1 MPLESS
7 STFFMVC
14 LILIFLYNKT
24 PLLFRYLCSKHIYI
38 VKKYFYLFFIGSLG
52 LVAFKAEDYFEISKN
67 LDIFAEVYKEVNT
80 TYVDQVQPGELI
92 RAAIDG
98 MLKSLDP
105 YTNFYS
111 EAQAEDYRYQTTGT
125 YAGIGS
131 TIRTI
136 GDYVY
141 IDSPVDDF
149 PAYNAGLLPGDKI
162 LAVDGVDM
170 KGKTTSDVT
179 DYLKGKAGT
188 TFSIKIE
195 RLGEGEINK
204 SITRETIKIKN
215 VPYHGIIE
223 NNIGYIQL
231 AHFTPDAGKEV
242 RDAVI
247 DLKTKGATSLVLDLR
262 NNGGGLLHESINIVN
277 VFVPRGETIVIT
289 KGKFLEDNR
298 TYKTL
303 NAPVDTEIPLVVL
316 INENSAS
323 ASEIVSGS
331 LQDLD
336 RAVLVGQNS
345 FGKGLVQTTKRLTY
359 NTSMKI
365 TTAKYYIPSGRL
377 IQRLDYGNKVN
388 GKAIAVADSIK
399 KEFKTRNGRNVIDGE
414 GIQPDLGIEKYNYS
428 KLAISLLRNDLFFQ
442 YANEYR
448 SKNAQI
454 VGAKEYDVSDATFED
469 FKKFLANKEY
479 EYTTNTEKDL
489 EKLINQAKDDK
500 YYTLLQGE
508 LNNLKAALEN
518 TKKADLDNNKEELKE
533 LLEFEIVRRYYFE
546 RGKVEVG
553 FDDDLEWAKTRAILS
568 NNAEYK
574 SLLKL

>member
-1 MPLESS
+1 M
-7 STFFMVC
+7 
-14 LILIFLYNKT
+14 
-24 PLLFRYLCSKHIYI
+24 
-38 VKKYFYLFFIGSLG
+38 KKFFYLFIIGCLG

-80 TYVDQVQPGELI
+80 TYVDEVQPGELI

-149 PAYNAGLLPGDKI
+149 PAFKAGLLPGDKI

-170 KGKTTSDVT
+170 KGKTASDVT

-188 TFSIKIE
+188 TFSIKIA
-195 RLGEGEINK
+195 RLGEGDLTK

-215 VPYHGIIE
+215 VPYYGIIE
-223 NNIGYIQL
+223 DNIGYMQL
-231 AHFTPDAGKEV
+231 TRFTPDAGKEV

-247 DLKTKGATSLVLDLR
+247 ALKAEGATSLVLDLR
-262 NNGGGLLHESINIVN
+262 NNGGGLLHEAINIVN

-289 KGKFLEDNR
+289 KGKFQEDNR

-303 NAPVDTEIPLVVL
+303 NSPVDTEIPLVVL
-316 INENSAS
+316 INAGSAS

-336 RAVLVGQNS
+336 RAVLIGQNS

-388 GKAIAVADSIK
+388 GKAVAVADSIK
-399 KEFKTRNGRNVIDGE
+399 KEFKTKNGRNVIDGE
-414 GIQPDLGIEKYNYS
+414 GIQPDLNIEEYKYS
-428 KLAISLLRNDLFFQ
+428 KLAISLIRNDLIFQ
-442 YANEYR
+442 FANEYR
-448 SKNAQI
+448 SKNPQI
-454 VGAKEYDVSDATFED
+454 SGPKIYDVSNETFED
-469 FKKFLANKEY
+469 FKSFLKDKEY
-479 EYTTNTEKDL
+479 EYTTNTEKNLD
-489 EKLINQAKDDK
+489 KLIDQAKDDK
-500 YYTLLQGE
+500 YYELLKGE
-508 LNNLKAALEN
+508 LTSLKTALES
-518 TKKADLDNNKEELKE
+518 TKKADLDNNNQELKE
-533 LLEFEIVRRYYFE
+533 LLEYEIVRRYYFE
-546 RGKVEVG
+546 KGKVEVG
-553 FDDDLEWAKTRAILS
+553 FDDDLEWAKTKSIFS
-568 NNAEYK
+568 NTTEYNG
-574 SLLKL
+574 LLKL

>member
-1 MPLESS
+1 M
-7 STFFMVC
+7 
-14 LILIFLYNKT
+14 
-24 PLLFRYLCSKHIYI
+24 
-38 VKKYFYLFFIGSLG
+38 KKIFYLFIIGCLG

-80 TYVDQVQPGELI
+80 TYVDEVQPGELI

-149 PAYNAGLLPGDKI
+149 PAYKAGLLPGDKI

-170 KGKTTSDVT
+170 KGKTASDVT

-188 TFSIKIE
+188 TFSIKID
-195 RLGEGEINK
+195 RIGEGELTK

-215 VPYHGIIE
+215 VPYYGIIE
-223 NNIGYIQL
+223 DNIGYMQL
-231 AHFTPDAGKEV
+231 TRFTPDAGKEV

-247 DLKTKGATSLVLDLR
+247 AMKAEGATSLVLDLR
-262 NNGGGLLHESINIVN
+262 NNGGGLLHEAINIVN

-289 KGKFLEDNR
+289 KGKFQEDNR

-303 NAPVDTEIPLVVL
+303 NSPVDTEIPLVVL
-316 INENSAS
+316 INDGSAS

-336 RAVLVGQNS
+336 RAVLIGQNS

-388 GKAIAVADSIK
+388 GKAVAVADSIK
-399 KEFKTRNGRNVIDGE
+399 KEFKTKNGRNVIDGE
-414 GIQPDLGIEKYNYS
+414 GIQPDLNIEEYKYS
-428 KLAISLLRNDLFFQ
+428 KLAISLIRNDLIFQ
-442 YANEYR
+442 FANEYR
-448 SKNAQI
+448 SKNPQI
-454 VGAKEYDVSDATFED
+454 SGPKIYDVSNETFED
-469 FKKFLANKEY
+469 FKSFLKDKEY

-489 EKLINQAKDDK
+489 DKLIGQAKNDK
-500 YYTLLQGE
+500 YYELLKGE
-508 LNNLKAALEN
+508 LASLKAALES
-518 TKKADLDNNKEELKE
+518 TKKADLDNNKQELKE
-533 LLEFEIVRRYYFE
+533 LLEYEIVRRYYFE
-546 RGKVEVG
+546 KGKVEVG
-553 FDDDLEWAKTRAILS
+553 FDDDLEWAKTKS
-568 NNAEYK
+568 VFSDTTEYNG
-574 SLLKL
+574 LLKL

>member
-1 MPLESS
+1 M
-7 STFFMVC
+7 
-14 LILIFLYNKT
+14 
-24 PLLFRYLCSKHIYI
+24 
-38 VKKYFYLFFIGSLG
+38 KKYFYLFIIGCLG

-80 TYVDQVQPGELI
+80 TYVDEVQPGELI

-149 PAYNAGLLPGDKI
+149 PAFKAGLLPGDKI

-170 KGKTTSDVT
+170 KDKTASDVT

-188 TFSIKIE
+188 TFSIKID
-195 RLGEGEINK
+195 RLGEGELTK

-215 VPYHGIIE
+215 VPYYGIIE
-223 NNIGYIQL
+223 DNIGYMQL
-231 AHFTPDAGKEV
+231 TRFTPDAGKEV

-247 DLKTKGATSLVLDLR
+247 ALKAEGATSLVLDLR
-262 NNGGGLLHESINIVN
+262 NNGGGLLHEAINIVN

-289 KGKFLEDNR
+289 KGKFQEDNR

-303 NAPVDTEIPLVVL
+303 NSPVDTEIPLVVL
-316 INENSAS
+316 INDGSAS

-336 RAVLVGQNS
+336 RAVLIGQNS

-388 GKAIAVADSIK
+388 GKAVAVADSIK
-399 KEFKTRNGRNVIDGE
+399 KEFKTKNGRNVIDGE
-414 GIQPDLGIEKYNYS
+414 GIQPDLNIEEYKYS
-428 KLAISLLRNDLFFQ
+428 KLAISLIRNDLIFQ
-442 YANEYR
+442 FANEYR
-448 SKNAQI
+448 SKNPQI
-454 VGAKEYDVSDATFED
+454 SGPKIYDVSNETFED
-469 FKKFLANKEY
+469 FKSFLKDKEY
-479 EYTTNTEKDL
+479 EYTTNTEKNLD
-489 EKLINQAKDDK
+489 KLIDQAKEDK
-500 YYTLLQGE
+500 YYELLKGE
-508 LNNLKAALEN
+508 LTSLKTALES
-518 TKKADLDNNKEELKE
+518 TKKADLDNNNQELKE
-533 LLEFEIVRRYYFE
+533 LLEYEIVRRYYFE
-546 RGKVEVG
+546 KGKVEVG
-553 FDDDLEWAKTRAILS
+553 FDDDLEWAKTKSIFS
-568 NNAEYK
+568 NTTEYNG
-574 SLLKL
+574 LLKL

>member
-1 MPLESS
+1 M
-7 STFFMVC
+7 
-14 LILIFLYNKT
+14 
-24 PLLFRYLCSKHIYI
+24 
-38 VKKYFYLFFIGSLG
+38 KKYFYLFIIGCLG

-80 TYVDQVQPGELI
+80 TYVDEVQPGELI

-149 PAYNAGLLPGDKI
+149 PAFKAGLLPGDKI

-170 KGKTTSDVT
+170 KDKTASDVT

-188 TFSIKIE
+188 TFSIKID
-195 RLGEGEINK
+195 RLGEGELTK

-215 VPYHGIIE
+215 VPYYGIIE
-223 NNIGYIQL
+223 DNIGYMQL
-231 AHFTPDAGKEV
+231 TRFTPDAGKEV

-247 DLKTKGATSLVLDLR
+247 ALKAEGATSLVLDLR
-262 NNGGGLLHESINIVN
+262 NNGGGLLHEAINIVN

-289 KGKFLEDNR
+289 KGKFQEDNR

-303 NAPVDTEIPLVVL
+303 NSPVDTEIPLVVL
-316 INENSAS
+316 INDGSAS

-336 RAVLVGQNS
+336 RAVLIGQNS

-388 GKAIAVADSIK
+388 GKAVAVADSIK
-399 KEFKTRNGRNVIDGE
+399 KEFKTKNGRNVIDGE
-414 GIQPDLGIEKYNYS
+414 GIQPDLNIEEYKYS
-428 KLAISLLRNDLFFQ
+428 KLAISLIRNDLIFQ
-442 YANEYR
+442 FANEYR
-448 SKNAQI
+448 SKNPQI
-454 VGAKEYDVSDATFED
+454 SGPKIYDVSNETFED
-469 FKKFLANKEY
+469 FKSFLKDKEY
-479 EYTTNTEKDL
+479 EYTTNTEKNLD
-489 EKLINQAKDDK
+489 KLMNQAKDDK
-500 YYTLLQGE
+500 YYELLKGE
-508 LNNLKAALEN
+508 LTSLKTALES
-518 TKKADLDNNKEELKE
+518 TKKADLDNNKQELKE
-533 LLEFEIVRRYYFE
+533 LLEYEIVRRYYFE
-546 RGKVEVG
+546 KGKVEVG
-553 FDDDLEWAKTRAILS
+553 FDDDLEWAKTKSVFS
-568 NNAEYK
+568 NTTEYNG
-574 SLLKL
+574 LLKL

>member
-1 MPLESS
+1 M
-7 STFFMVC
+7 
-14 LILIFLYNKT
+14 
-24 PLLFRYLCSKHIYI
+24 
-38 VKKYFYLFFIGSLG
+38 KKFFYLFIIGCLG

-80 TYVDQVQPGELI
+80 TYVDEVQPGELI

-149 PAYNAGLLPGDKI
+149 PAFQAGLLPGDKI

-170 KGKTTSDVT
+170 KGKTASDVT

-188 TFSIKIE
+188 TFSIKID
-195 RLGEGEINK
+195 RLGEGELTK

-215 VPYHGIIE
+215 VPYYGIIE
-223 NNIGYIQL
+223 DNIGYMQL
-231 AHFTPDAGKEV
+231 TRFTPDAGKEV

-247 DLKTKGATSLVLDLR
+247 ALKAEGATSLVLDLR
-262 NNGGGLLHESINIVN
+262 NNGGGLLHEAINIVN
-277 VFVPRGETIVIT
+277 VFVPRDETIVIT
-289 KGKFLEDNR
+289 KGKFQEDNR

-303 NAPVDTEIPLVVL
+303 NSPVDTETPLVVL
-316 INENSAS
+316 INDGSAS

-336 RAVLVGQNS
+336 RAVLIGQNS

-388 GKAIAVADSIK
+388 GKAVAVADSIK

-414 GIQPDLGIEKYNYS
+414 GIQPDLNIEEYKYS
-428 KLAISLLRNDLFFQ
+428 KLAISLIRNDLFFQ
-442 YANEYR
+442 FANEYR
-448 SKNAQI
+448 SKNPQI
-454 VGAKEYDVSDATFED
+454 PEPKTYDVSNETFED
-469 FKKFLANKEY
+469 FKSFLQDKEY

-489 EKLINQAKDDK
+489 DKLIDQAKDDK
-500 YYTLLQGE
+500 YYELLKGE
-508 LNNLKAALEN
+508 LTSLKAALES
-518 TKKADLDNNKEELKE
+518 TKKADLDNNKQELKE
-533 LLEFEIVRRYYFE
+533 LLEYEIVRRYYFE
-546 RGKVEVG
+546 KGKVEVG
-553 FDDDLEWAKTRAILS
+553 FDDDLEWAKTKSVFS
-568 NNAEYK
+568 NTTEYK
-574 SLLKL
+574 GLLKL

>member
-1 MPLESS
+1 M
-7 STFFMVC
+7 
-14 LILIFLYNKT
+14 
-24 PLLFRYLCSKHIYI
+24 
-38 VKKYFYLFFIGSLG
+38 KKYFYLFIIGCLG

-80 TYVDQVQPGELI
+80 TYVDEVQPGELI

-149 PAYNAGLLPGDKI
+149 PAFKAGLLPGDKI

-170 KGKTTSDVT
+170 KDKTASDVT

-188 TFSIKIE
+188 TFSIKIA
-195 RLGEGEINK
+195 RLGEGDLTK

-215 VPYHGIIE
+215 VPYYGIIE
-223 NNIGYIQL
+223 DNIGYMQL
-231 AHFTPDAGKEV
+231 TRFTPDAGKEV

-247 DLKTKGATSLVLDLR
+247 AMKAEGATSLVLDLR
-262 NNGGGLLHESINIVN
+262 NNGGGLLHEAINIVN

-289 KGKFLEDNR
+289 KGKFQEDNR

-303 NAPVDTEIPLVVL
+303 NSPVDTEIPLVVL
-316 INENSAS
+316 INDGSAS

-336 RAVLVGQNS
+336 RAVLIGQNS

-388 GKAIAVADSIK
+388 GKAVAVADSIK
-399 KEFKTRNGRNVIDGE
+399 KEFKTKNGRNVIDGE
-414 GIQPDLGIEKYNYS
+414 GILPDLNIEEYKYS
-428 KLAISLLRNDLFFQ
+428 KLAISLIRNDLIFQ
-442 YANEYR
+442 FANEYR
-448 SKNAQI
+448 SKNPQI
-454 VGAKEYDVSDATFED
+454 SGPKIYDVSNETFED
-469 FKKFLANKEY
+469 FKSFLQDKEY

-489 EKLINQAKDDK
+489 DKLINQAKDDK
-500 YYTLLQGE
+500 YYELLKGE
-508 LNNLKAALEN
+508 LTSLKAALES
-518 TKKADLDNNKEELKE
+518 TKKADLDNNKQELKE
-533 LLEFEIVRRYYFE
+533 LLEYEIVRRYYFE
-546 RGKVEVG
+546 KGKVEVG
-553 FDDDLEWAKTRAILS
+553 FDDDLEWAKTKSVFS
-568 NNAEYK
+568 NTTEYK
-574 SLLKL
+574 GLLKL

>member
-1 MPLESS
+1 M
-7 STFFMVC
+7 
-14 LILIFLYNKT
+14 
-24 PLLFRYLCSKHIYI
+24 
-38 VKKYFYLFFIGSLG
+38 KKFFYLFIIGCLG

-80 TYVDQVQPGELI
+80 TYVDEVQPGELI

-149 PAYNAGLLPGDKI
+149 PAFKAGLLPGDKI

-170 KGKTTSDVT
+170 KGKTASDVT

-188 TFSIKIE
+188 TFSIKIA
-195 RLGEGEINK
+195 RLGEGDLTK

-215 VPYHGIIE
+215 VPYYGIIE
-223 NNIGYIQL
+223 DNIGYMQL
-231 AHFTPDAGKEV
+231 TRFTPDAGKEV

-247 DLKTKGATSLVLDLR
+247 ALKAEGATSLVLDLR
-262 NNGGGLLHESINIVN
+262 NNGGGLLHEAINIVN

-289 KGKFLEDNR
+289 KGKFQEDNR

-303 NAPVDTEIPLVVL
+303 NSPVDTEIPLVVL
-316 INENSAS
+316 INDGSAS

-336 RAVLVGQNS
+336 RAVLIGQNS

-388 GKAIAVADSIK
+388 GKAVAVADSIK
-399 KEFKTRNGRNVIDGE
+399 KEFKTKNGRNVIDGE
-414 GIQPDLGIEKYNYS
+414 GIQPDLNIEEYKYS
-428 KLAISLLRNDLFFQ
+428 KLAISLIRNDLIFQ
-442 YANEYR
+442 FANEYR
-448 SKNAQI
+448 SKNPQI
-454 VGAKEYDVSDATFED
+454 SGPKIYDVSNETFED
-469 FKKFLANKEY
+469 FKSFLKDKEY
-479 EYTTNTEKDL
+479 EYTTNTEKNLD
-489 EKLINQAKDDK
+489 KLIDQAKDDK
-500 YYTLLQGE
+500 YYELLKGE
-508 LNNLKAALEN
+508 LTSLKTALES
-518 TKKADLDNNKEELKE
+518 TKTADLDNNNQELKE
-533 LLEFEIVRRYYFE
+533 LLEYEIVRRYYFE
-546 RGKVEVG
+546 KGKVEVG
-553 FDDDLEWAKTRAILS
+553 FDDDLEWAKTKSIFS
-568 NNAEYK
+568 NNTEYNG
-574 SLLKL
+574 LLKL

>member
-1 MPLESS
+1 
-7 STFFMVC
+7 
-14 LILIFLYNKT
+14 
-24 PLLFRYLCSKHIYI
+24 
-38 VKKYFYLFFIGSLG
+38 VKKIFYLFIIGCLG

-80 TYVDQVQPGELI
+80 TYVDEVQPGELI

-149 PAYNAGLLPGDKI
+149 PAFKAGLLPGDKI

-170 KGKTTSDVT
+170 KGKTASDVT

-188 TFSIKIE
+188 TFSIKIA
-195 RLGEGEINK
+195 RLGEGDLTK

-215 VPYHGIIE
+215 VPYYGIIE
-223 NNIGYIQL
+223 DNIGYMQL
-231 AHFTPDAGKEV
+231 TRFTPDAGKEV

-247 DLKTKGATSLVLDLR
+247 ALKAEGATSLVLDLR
-262 NNGGGLLHESINIVN
+262 NNGGGLLHEAINIVN

-289 KGKFLEDNR
+289 KGKFQEDNR

-303 NAPVDTEIPLVVL
+303 NSPVDTEIPLVVL
-316 INENSAS
+316 INDGSAS

-336 RAVLVGQNS
+336 RAVLIGQNS

-388 GKAIAVADSIK
+388 GKAVAVADSIK
-399 KEFKTRNGRNVIDGE
+399 KEFKTKNGRNVIDGE
-414 GIQPDLGIEKYNYS
+414 GIQPDLNIEEYKYS
-428 KLAISLLRNDLFFQ
+428 KLAISLIRNDLIFQ
-442 YANEYR
+442 FANEYR
-448 SKNAQI
+448 SKNPQI
-454 VGAKEYDVSDATFED
+454 SGPKIYDVSNETFED
-469 FKKFLANKEY
+469 FKSFLKDKEY
-479 EYTTNTEKDL
+479 EYTTNTEKNLD
-489 EKLINQAKDDK
+489 KLIDQAKEDK
-500 YYTLLQGE
+500 YYELLKGE
-508 LNNLKAALEN
+508 LTSLKTALES
-518 TKKADLDNNKEELKE
+518 TKKADLDNNNQELKE
-533 LLEFEIVRRYYFE
+533 LLEYEIVRRYYFE
-546 RGKVEVG
+546 KGKVEVG
-553 FDDDLEWAKTRAILS
+553 FDDDLEWAKTKSIFS
-568 NNAEYK
+568 NTTEYNG
-574 SLLKL
+574 LLKL

>member
-1 MPLESS
+1 M
-7 STFFMVC
+7 
-14 LILIFLYNKT
+14 
-24 PLLFRYLCSKHIYI
+24 
-38 VKKYFYLFFIGSLG
+38 KKFFYLFIIGCLG

-80 TYVDQVQPGELI
+80 TYVDEVQPGELI

-149 PAYNAGLLPGDKI
+149 PAFKAGLLPGDKI

-170 KGKTTSDVT
+170 KGKTASDVT

-188 TFSIKIE
+188 TFSIKIA
-195 RLGEGEINK
+195 RLGEGDLTK

-215 VPYHGIIE
+215 VQYYGIIE
-223 NNIGYIQL
+223 DNIGYMQL
-231 AHFTPDAGKEV
+231 TRFTPDAGKEV

-247 DLKTKGATSLVLDLR
+247 ALKAEGATSLVLDLR
-262 NNGGGLLHESINIVN
+262 NNGGGLLHEAINIVN

-289 KGKFLEDNR
+289 KGKFQEDNR

-303 NAPVDTEIPLVVL
+303 NSPVDTEIPLVVL
-316 INENSAS
+316 INDGSAS

-336 RAVLVGQNS
+336 RAVLIGQNS

-388 GKAIAVADSIK
+388 GKAVAVADSIK
-399 KEFKTRNGRNVIDGE
+399 KEFKTKNGRNVIDGE
-414 GIQPDLGIEKYNYS
+414 GILPDLNIEEYKYS
-428 KLAISLLRNDLFFQ
+428 KLAISLIRNDLIFQ
-442 YANEYR
+442 FANEYR
-448 SKNAQI
+448 SKNPQI
-454 VGAKEYDVSDATFED
+454 SGPKIYDVSNETFED
-469 FKKFLANKEY
+469 FKSFLKDKEY
-479 EYTTNTEKDL
+479 EYTTNTEKNLD
-489 EKLINQAKDDK
+489 KLIDQAKDDK
-500 YYTLLQGE
+500 YYELLKGE
-508 LNNLKAALEN
+508 LTSLKTALES
-518 TKKADLDNNKEELKE
+518 TKKADLDNNNQELKE
-533 LLEFEIVRRYYFE
+533 LLEYEIVRRYYFE
-546 RGKVEVG
+546 KGKVEVG
-553 FDDDLEWAKTRAILS
+553 FDDDLEWAKTKSIFS
-568 NNAEYK
+568 NTTEYNG
-574 SLLKL
+574 LLKL

>member
-1 MPLESS
+1 M
-7 STFFMVC
+7 
-14 LILIFLYNKT
+14 
-24 PLLFRYLCSKHIYI
+24 
-38 VKKYFYLFFIGSLG
+38 KKYIYLSFITLIG
-52 LVAFKAEDYFEISKN
+52 LSAFKAEDYFEISKN

-80 TYVDQVQPGELI
+80 TYVDEVQPGELI

-149 PAYNAGLLPGDKI
+149 PAFKAGLLPGDKI

-170 KGKTTSDVT
+170 KGKTASDVT

-188 TFSIKIE
+188 TFSIKIA
-195 RLGEGEINK
+195 RLGEGDLTK
-204 SITRETIKIKN
+204 RITRETIKIKN
-215 VPYHGIIE
+215 VPYYGIIE
-223 NNIGYIQL
+223 DNIGYMQL
-231 AHFTPDAGKEV
+231 TRFTPDAGKEV

-247 DLKTKGATSLVLDLR
+247 ALKAEGATSLVLDLR
-262 NNGGGLLHESINIVN
+262 NNGGGLLHEAINIVN

-289 KGKFLEDNR
+289 KGKFQEDNR

-303 NAPVDTEIPLVVL
+303 NSPVDTEIPLVVL
-316 INENSAS
+316 INDGSAS

-336 RAVLVGQNS
+336 RAVLIGQNS

-388 GKAIAVADSIK
+388 GKAVAVADSIK
-399 KEFKTRNGRNVIDGE
+399 KEFKTKNGRNVIDGE
-414 GIQPDLGIEKYNYS
+414 GIQPDLNIEEYKYS
-428 KLAISLLRNDLFFQ
+428 KLAISLIRNDLIFQ
-442 YANEYR
+442 FANEYR
-448 SKNAQI
+448 SKNPQI
-454 VGAKEYDVSDATFED
+454 SGPKIYDVSNETFED
-469 FKKFLANKEY
+469 FKSFLKDKEY
-479 EYTTNTEKDL
+479 EYTTNTEKNLD
-489 EKLINQAKDDK
+489 KLIDQAKDDK
-500 YYTLLQGE
+500 YYELLKGE
-508 LNNLKAALEN
+508 LTSLKTALES
-518 TKKADLDNNKEELKE
+518 TKKADLDNNNQELKE
-533 LLEFEIVRRYYFE
+533 LLEYEIVRRYYFE
-546 RGKVEVG
+546 KGKVEVG
-553 FDDDLEWAKTRAILS
+553 FDDDLEWAKTKSIFS
-568 NNAEYK
+568 NTTEYNG
-574 SLLKL
+574 LLKL

>member
-1 MPLESS
+1 M
-7 STFFMVC
+7 
-14 LILIFLYNKT
+14 
-24 PLLFRYLCSKHIYI
+24 
-38 VKKYFYLFFIGSLG
+38 KKFFYLFIIGCLG

-80 TYVDQVQPGELI
+80 TYVDEVQPGELI

-149 PAYNAGLLPGDKI
+149 PAYKAGLLPGDKI

-170 KGKTTSDVT
+170 KGKTASDVT

-188 TFSIKIE
+188 TFSIKIA
-195 RLGEGEINK
+195 RLDEGDLTK

-215 VPYHGIIE
+215 VPYYGIIE
-223 NNIGYIQL
+223 DNIGYMQL
-231 AHFTPDAGKEV
+231 TRFTPDAGKEV

-247 DLKTKGATSLVLDLR
+247 ALKAEGATSLVLDLR
-262 NNGGGLLHESINIVN
+262 NNGGGLLHEAINIVN

-289 KGKFLEDNR
+289 KGKFQEDNR

-303 NAPVDTEIPLVVL
+303 NSPVDTEIPLVVL
-316 INENSAS
+316 INDGSAS

-336 RAVLVGQNS
+336 RAVLIGQNS

-388 GKAIAVADSIK
+388 GKALAVADSIK
-399 KEFKTRNGRNVIDGE
+399 KEFKTKNGRNVIDGE
-414 GIQPDLGIEKYNYS
+414 GILPDLNIEEYKYS
-428 KLAISLLRNDLFFQ
+428 KLAISLIRNDLIFQ
-442 YANEYR
+442 FANEYR
-448 SKNAQI
+448 SKNPQI
-454 VGAKEYDVSDATFED
+454 SGPKIYDVSNETFED
-469 FKKFLANKEY
+469 FKSFLKDKEY
-479 EYTTNTEKDL
+479 EYTTNTEKNLD
-489 EKLINQAKDDK
+489 KLIDQAKDDK
-500 YYTLLQGE
+500 YYELLKGE
-508 LNNLKAALEN
+508 LASLKAALES
-518 TKKADLDNNKEELKE
+518 TKKADLDNNNQELKE
-533 LLEFEIVRRYYFE
+533 LLEYEIVRRYYFE
-546 RGKVEVG
+546 KGKVEVG
-553 FDDDLEWAKTRAILS
+553 FDDDLEWAKTKSVFS
-568 NNAEYK
+568 NTTEYK
-574 SLLKL
+574 GLLKL

>member
-1 MPLESS
+1 
-7 STFFMVC
+7 
-14 LILIFLYNKT
+14 
-24 PLLFRYLCSKHIYI
+24 
-38 VKKYFYLFFIGSLG
+38 VKKFFYLFIIGCLG
-52 LVAFKAEDYFEISKN
+52 LVAFKSEDYFEISKN

-80 TYVDQVQPGELI
+80 TYVDEVQPGELI

-149 PAYNAGLLPGDKI
+149 PAYKAGLLPGDKI

-170 KGKTTSDVT
+170 KGKTASDVT

-188 TFSIKIE
+188 TFSIKIA
-195 RLGEGEINK
+195 RLGEGDLTK

-215 VPYHGIIE
+215 VPYYGIIE
-223 NNIGYIQL
+223 DNIGYMQL
-231 AHFTPDAGKEV
+231 TRFTPDAGKEV

-247 DLKTKGATSLVLDLR
+247 AMKAEGATSLVLDLR
-262 NNGGGLLHESINIVN
+262 NNGGGLLHEAINIVN

-289 KGKFLEDNR
+289 KGKFQEDNR

-303 NAPVDTEIPLVVL
+303 NSPVDTGIPLIVL
-316 INENSAS
+316 INDGSAS

-336 RAVLVGQNS
+336 RAVLIGQNS

-388 GKAIAVADSIK
+388 GKALAVADSIK
-399 KEFKTRNGRNVIDGE
+399 KEFKTKNGRNVIDGE
-414 GIQPDLGIEKYNYS
+414 GILPDLNIEEYKYS
-428 KLAISLLRNDLFFQ
+428 KLAISLIRNDLIFQ
-442 YANEYR
+442 FANEYR
-448 SKNAQI
+448 SKNPQI
-454 VGAKEYDVSDATFED
+454 SGPKIYDVSNETFED
-469 FKKFLANKEY
+469 FKSFLQDKEY

-489 EKLINQAKDDK
+489 DKLINQAKDDK
-500 YYTLLQGE
+500 YYELLKGE
-508 LNNLKAALEN
+508 LTSLKAALES
-518 TKKADLDNNKEELKE
+518 TKKADLDNNKQELKE
-533 LLEFEIVRRYYFE
+533 LLEYEIVRRYYFE
-546 RGKVEVG
+546 KGKVEVG
-553 FDDDLEWAKTRAILS
+553 FDDDLEWAKTKSVFS
-568 NNAEYK
+568 NTTEYK
-574 SLLKL
+574 GLLKL

>member
-1 MPLESS
+1 
-7 STFFMVC
+7 
-14 LILIFLYNKT
+14 
-24 PLLFRYLCSKHIYI
+24 
-38 VKKYFYLFFIGSLG
+38 VKKYFYLFIIGCLG

-80 TYVDQVQPGELI
+80 TYVDEVQPGELI

-149 PAYNAGLLPGDKI
+149 PAFKAGLLPGDKI

-170 KGKTTSDVT
+170 KDKNASDVT

-188 TFSIKIE
+188 TFSIKID
-195 RLGEGEINK
+195 RLGEGELTK

-215 VPYHGIIE
+215 VPYYGIIE
-223 NNIGYIQL
+223 DNIGYMQL
-231 AHFTPDAGKEV
+231 TRFTPKAGKEV

-247 DLKTKGATSLVLDLR
+247 ALKAKGATSLVLDLR
-262 NNGGGLLHESINIVN
+262 NNGGGLLHEAINIVN

-289 KGKFLEDNR
+289 KGKFQEDNR

-303 NAPVDTEIPLVVL
+303 NSPVDTKIPLVVL
-316 INENSAS
+316 INDRSAS

-336 RAVLVGQNS
+336 RAVLIGQNS

-388 GKAIAVADSIK
+388 GKAVAVADSIK
-399 KEFKTRNGRNVIDGE
+399 KEFKTKNGRNVIDGE
-414 GIQPDLGIEKYNYS
+414 GIQPDLNIEDYKYS
-428 KLAISLLRNDLFFQ
+428 KLAISLIRNDLFFQ
-442 YANEYR
+442 FANVYR
-448 SKNAQI
+448 SKKSQI
-454 VGAKEYDVSDATFED
+454 AEPKAYDVSDETFED
-469 FKKFLANKEY
+469 FKSFLQDKEY

-489 EKLINQAKDDK
+489 ENLIDQAKDDK
-500 YYTLLQGE
+500 YYELLKGE
-508 LNNLKAALEN
+508 LTHLKTALES
-518 TKKADLDNNKEELKE
+518 TKKADLNNNKQELKE
-533 LLEFEIVRRYYFE
+533 LLEYEIVRRYYFE
-546 RGKVEVG
+546 KGKVEVG
-553 FDDDLEWAKTRAILS
+553 FDDDLEWAKTKSVLS
-568 NNAEYK
+568 NATEYK
-574 SLLKL
+574 GLLKL

>member
-1 MPLESS
+1 M
-7 STFFMVC
+7 
-14 LILIFLYNKT
+14 
-24 PLLFRYLCSKHIYI
+24 
-38 VKKYFYLFFIGSLG
+38 KKFFYLFIIGCLG

-80 TYVDQVQPGELI
+80 TYVDEVQPGELI

-149 PAYNAGLLPGDKI
+149 PAFQAGLLPGDKI

-170 KGKTTSDVT
+170 KGKTASDVT

-188 TFSIKIE
+188 TFSIKID
-195 RLGEGEINK
+195 RLGEGELTK

-215 VPYHGIIE
+215 VPYYGIIE
-223 NNIGYIQL
+223 DNIGYMQL
-231 AHFTPDAGKEV
+231 TRFTPDAGKEV

-247 DLKTKGATSLVLDLR
+247 ALKAEGATSLVLDLR
-262 NNGGGLLHESINIVN
+262 NNGGGLLHEAINIVN
-277 VFVPRGETIVIT
+277 VFVPRDETIVIT
-289 KGKFLEDNR
+289 KGKFQEDNR

-303 NAPVDTEIPLVVL
+303 NSPVDTETPLVVL
-316 INENSAS
+316 INDGSAS

-336 RAVLVGQNS
+336 RAVLIGQNS

-388 GKAIAVADSIK
+388 GKAVAVADSIK

-414 GIQPDLGIEKYNYS
+414 GIQPDLNIEEYKYS
-428 KLAISLLRNDLFFQ
+428 KLAISLIRNDLFFQ
-442 YANEYR
+442 FANEYR
-448 SKNAQI
+448 SKNPQI
-454 VGAKEYDVSDATFED
+454 PEPKTYNVSNETFED
-469 FKKFLANKEY
+469 FKSFLQDKEY

-489 EKLINQAKDDK
+489 DKLIDQAKDDK
-500 YYTLLQGE
+500 YYELLKGE
-508 LNNLKAALEN
+508 LTSLKAALES
-518 TKKADLDNNKEELKE
+518 TKKADLDNNKQELKE
-533 LLEFEIVRRYYFE
+533 LLEYEIVRRYYFE
-546 RGKVEVG
+546 KGKVEVG
-553 FDDDLEWAKTRAILS
+553 FDDDLEWAKTKSVFS
-568 NNAEYK
+568 NTTEYK
-574 SLLKL
+574 GLLKL

>member
-1 MPLESS
+1 
-7 STFFMVC
+7 
-14 LILIFLYNKT
+14 
-24 PLLFRYLCSKHIYI
+24 
-38 VKKYFYLFFIGSLG
+38 VKKIFYLFIIGCLG

-80 TYVDQVQPGELI
+80 TYVDEVQPGELI

-149 PAYNAGLLPGDKI
+149 PAFQAGLLPGDKI

-170 KGKTTSDVT
+170 KGKTASDVT

-188 TFSIKIE
+188 TFSIKID
-195 RLGEGEINK
+195 RLGEGELTK

-215 VPYHGIIE
+215 VPYYGIIE
-223 NNIGYIQL
+223 DNIGYMQL
-231 AHFTPDAGKEV
+231 TRFTPDAGKEV

-247 DLKTKGATSLVLDLR
+247 ALKAEGATSLVLDLR
-262 NNGGGLLHESINIVN
+262 NNGGGLLHEAINIVN
-277 VFVPRGETIVIT
+277 VFVPRDETIVIT
-289 KGKFLEDNR
+289 KGKFQEDNR

-303 NAPVDTEIPLVVL
+303 NSPVDTETPLVVL
-316 INENSAS
+316 INDGSAS

-336 RAVLVGQNS
+336 RAVLIGQNS

-388 GKAIAVADSIK
+388 GKAVAVADSIK

-414 GIQPDLGIEKYNYS
+414 GIQPDLNIEEYKYS
-428 KLAISLLRNDLFFQ
+428 KLAISLIRNDLFFQ
-442 YANEYR
+442 FANEYR
-448 SKNAQI
+448 SKNPQI
-454 VGAKEYDVSDATFED
+454 PEPKTYNVSNETFED
-469 FKKFLANKEY
+469 FKSFLQDKEY

-489 EKLINQAKDDK
+489 DKLIDQAKDDK
-500 YYTLLQGE
+500 YYELLKGE
-508 LNNLKAALEN
+508 LTSLKAALES
-518 TKKADLDNNKEELKE
+518 TKKADLDNNKQELKE
-533 LLEFEIVRRYYFE
+533 LLEYEIVRRYYFE
-546 RGKVEVG
+546 KGKVEVG
-553 FDDDLEWAKTRAILS
+553 FDDDLEWAKTKSVFS
-568 NNAEYK
+568 NTTEYK
-574 SLLKL
+574 GLLKL